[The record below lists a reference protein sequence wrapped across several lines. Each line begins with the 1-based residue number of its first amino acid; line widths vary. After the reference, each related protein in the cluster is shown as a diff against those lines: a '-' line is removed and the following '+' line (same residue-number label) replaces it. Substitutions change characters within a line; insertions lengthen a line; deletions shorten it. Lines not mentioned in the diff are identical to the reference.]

1 MIEKIRRNFI
11 LFSMLALSS
20 ALICVVGAINL
31 ALRANTYA
39 ELRETLSFL
48 SRFSGPPPDDAVSEW
63 AGRSRHRW
71 NVLSEARYFV
81 VIYREGR
88 DALVRSELQ
97 VDSLTEEDLLAL
109 ASRADAVDESAHWL
123 DGYLYQA
130 ILRNGELRAIVFL
143 NCETKLQSMRTLLR
157 FSVLACLLAIA
168 FAFIVLMTVSQHIVL
183 PLTENVARMQR
194 FITDASHELKTPLT
208 VISANTDVLALD
220 QPDNPWI
227 RSTRKQIGIL
237 RSMVDEMLY
246 LTRVEEKDAP
256 LSMRRLNL
264 TPLFRDCADPY
275 IAMAEFA
282 GQHLLLDVETD
293 VYVQGDE
300 AALGR
305 LMSVLLDNA
314 LKYAE
319 KETDIRAR
327 CLVRGRHACIE
338 TENALETPLTPE
350 QLRRLFDRFYRAD
363 ESREKS
369 GHGGYGI
376 GLAIASAVAEKH
388 GGRMEA
394 KMQEGR
400 LLIRCLLP
408 AAG

>member
-97 VDSLTEEDLLAL
+97 DDSLTEEDLLAL

-264 TPLFRDCADPY
+264 SPLFRDCADPY

-282 GQHLLLDVETD
+282 GQ
-293 VYVQGDE
+293 
-300 AALGR
+300 R
-305 LMSVLLDNA
+305 LLLDNA